1 MKKIILLFSCFLTI
15 CMASTFA
22 QIAGDGYYRVYNRYT
37 TRYIYVYDATGSIN
51 MTKGTFDL
59 GAFQTRLNIETA
71 YTDPASVIYIKC
83 VDAENEKYDLKAQ
96 GTSVHDIFGYYVP
109 AHNWATNSYTIPFSL
124 GHGFTVYLYDAST
137 SLRREKS
144 FLKTVDE
151 GQKIRNDDGDDIT
164 SKIQRWSIVPINQTD
179 NYIAV
184 KPSLSCNGKY
194 YAAYYA
200 DYPFTSGMK
209 AYYISKVDTQLG
221 VAVMKEITG
230 TVPAATPIILEATSA
245 DPLNNKLTLKP
256 ASPNK
261 PADNVLSGNY
271 FAFEDRQESKVAR
284 TVYNKSTM
292 RMLGLTAAGKLG
304 FVTATN
310 DMLTPLY
317 LDSIEDDQYCI
328 PANTSYLKVA
338 AGTPAELTLLFETEY
353 NNIVGKKKC
362 ATPTITVVNGSI
374 MFNCETEGAKFIS
387 EVKCVDIKNSDEAF
401 VPFNAIYT
409 IRVHAT
415 AEGYEDSDEVIET
428 INLSTTSDDYDGDG
442 LFTINDI
449 AEFINKYL
457 NSTDK

>member
-1 MKKIILLFSCFLTI
+1 MVKRLAIILLTMAAAFPAAAQFS
-15 CMASTFA
+15 
-22 QIAGDGYYRVYNRYT
+22 GDGYYRVYNRYT

-51 MTKGTFDL
+51 VTKGTADM
-59 GAFQTRLNIETA
+59 GAIQTRLNIETA

-83 VDAENEKYDLKAQ
+83 VDAKNEKYDLKAQ
-96 GTSVHDIFGYYVP
+96 GTGVHDIIGYYVH
-109 AHNWATNSYTIPFSL
+109 AHNWATNSYTVSATEK
-124 GHGFTVYLYDAST
+124 GFTVYLYDASP

-292 RMLGLTAAGKLG
+292 RVLGLTAAGKLG

-317 LDSIEDDQYCI
+317 LESIEDDQYCI

-338 AGTPAELTLLFETEY
+338 AGTPAELTIMTEAEY
-353 NNIVGKKKC
+353 GALAGIEGVQADEVVADSYYSISGVKLSAPLKGVNIVKYSDGTTRKV
-362 ATPTITVVNGSI
+362 I
-374 MFNCETEGAKFIS
+374 
-387 EVKCVDIKNSDEAF
+387 IK
-401 VPFNAIYT
+401 
-409 IRVHAT
+409 
-415 AEGYEDSDEVIET
+415 
-428 INLSTTSDDYDGDG
+428 
-442 LFTINDI
+442 
-449 AEFINKYL
+449 
-457 NSTDK
+457 

>member
-1 MKKIILLFSCFLTI
+1 MVKRLAIILLTMAAAFPAAAQFS
-15 CMASTFA
+15 
-22 QIAGDGYYRVYNRYT
+22 GDGYYRVYNRYT

-51 MTKGTFDL
+51 VTKGTADM
-59 GAFQTRLNIETA
+59 GAIQTRLNIETA

-83 VDAENEKYDLKAQ
+83 VDAKNEKYDLKAQ
-96 GTSVHDIFGYYVP
+96 GTGVHDIIGYYVY
-109 AHNWATNSYTIPFSL
+109 AHNWATNSYTVSATEK
-124 GHGFTVYLYDAST
+124 GFTVYLYDASP

-261 PADNVLSGNY
+261 PADNALSGNY

-292 RMLGLTAAGKLG
+292 RVLGLTAAGKLG

-317 LDSIEDDQYCI
+317 LESIEDDQYCI

-338 AGTPAELTLLFETEY
+338 AGTPAELTIMTEAEY
-353 NNIVGKKKC
+353 GALAGIEGVQADEVVADSYYSISGVKLSAPLKGVNIVKYSDGTTRKV
-362 ATPTITVVNGSI
+362 I
-374 MFNCETEGAKFIS
+374 
-387 EVKCVDIKNSDEAF
+387 IK
-401 VPFNAIYT
+401 
-409 IRVHAT
+409 
-415 AEGYEDSDEVIET
+415 
-428 INLSTTSDDYDGDG
+428 
-442 LFTINDI
+442 
-449 AEFINKYL
+449 
-457 NSTDK
+457 